1 MEGVCVSAVAVKFW
15 TGFGVRASEIE
26 KYNYAIMSLIIWTIK
41 QYHSDVQIL
50 WNALIHNFC
59 QKGGGGG
66 GVFEQLVKLLDL
78 YKHTIYITS
87 YYN

>member
-1 MEGVCVSAVAVKFW
+1 MEGVCVSTVAVKFW
-15 TGFGVRASEIE
+15 TGFGVRAAEIE

-41 QYHSDVQIL
+41 QYHSDIRIL
-50 WNALIHNFC
+50 QFLPERR
-59 QKGGGGG
+59 GGE
-66 GVFEQLVKLLDL
+66 GVFEQLVELLDL